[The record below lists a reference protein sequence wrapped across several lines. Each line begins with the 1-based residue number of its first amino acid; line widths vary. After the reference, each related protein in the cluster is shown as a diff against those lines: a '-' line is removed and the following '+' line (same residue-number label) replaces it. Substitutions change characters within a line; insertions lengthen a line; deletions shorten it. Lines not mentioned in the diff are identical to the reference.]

1 MDRTDNQHVLY
12 NFESGRILAIAKYAT
27 SINLL
32 TEQSVNSRPWYF
44 VNKTKS
50 TINKETLVLPDNFDK
65 DSPWNYK
72 LNSNLGIFQ
81 KDTSITPTEDIILIN
96 LKSILLDSLAL
107 RINNLRRPFDS
118 NFSLQ
123 DEIYAVKL
131 QQAREF
137 LLLEDKVNFNEDEFI
152 FIKDSAS
159 LSNTDMNVA
168 SREIIAQATYRN
180 KRLSF
185 TETLRIKYVKA
196 IVNSKSVVEINA
208 VKKELREDVQLI
220 IKY

>member
-1 MDRTDNQHVLY
+1 MDRTDNQHALY
-12 NFESGRILAIAKYAT
+12 NFESGRILAISKHAT

-50 TINKETLVLPDNFDK
+50 IINKDILILPDNFDNN
-65 DSPWNYK
+65 SPWNYK

-81 KDTSITPTEDIILIN
+81 KDTSITPTEDIVLIN
-96 LKSILLDSLAL
+96 LKSKLLDRLVL
-107 RINNLRRPFDS
+107 RITHLRRPFDS
-118 NFSLQ
+118 SFSLQ

-152 FIKDSAS
+152 FIKDFAS

-168 SREIIAQATYRN
+168 SREIIAQANYRN
-180 KRLSF
+180 KQLSF

-196 IVNSKSVVEINA
+196 IVNSKSIIEINA
-208 VKKELREDVQLI
+208 VEKELRKDTRLI